1 MGERLKGD
9 HDFADLFR
17 ALQKAM
23 GFGNVFKREV
33 SSDGRFHRA
42 VLNRC
47 SLGGS
52 TERA

>member
-1 MGERLKGD
+1 VRRLRGD
-9 HDFADLFR
+9 LDFADLFR

-23 GFGNVFKREV
+23 GLGNVFKRIRAMAGFTV
-33 SSDGRFHRA
+33 PSSS
-42 VLNRC
+42 LNRW